1 MSSCSFRSG
10 EPPVV
15 RLLGNKDTVNKMRDL
30 RMKAEDYEV
39 VKVIGR
45 GAFGEVQLVRHKSSR
60 RVYAMKLLSKFEMIK
75 RSDSAFF
82 WEERDIMAF
91 ANSPWVVQLF
101 YAFQDDRY
109 LYMVMEYMPG
119 GDLVNLMS
127 NYDVPEKWARFY
139 TAEVVLAL
147 DAIHSMGF
155 IHRDVKPDNM
165 LLDKAGHLK
174 LADFGTCMKM
184 NKEGMVRCDT
194 AVGTPDYISP
204 EVLKSQGGDGYYGR
218 ECDWWSVG
226 VFLYEMLVGDTPFYA
241 DSLVGTYSKIMNHKN
256 SLTFPDDNDISKEAK
271 NLICAFL
278 TDREVRL
285 GRNGVEEIKRHLFFK
300 NDQWAWETLRDTVA
314 PVVPDLSSDIDTSNF
329 DDLEEDK
336 GEEETFP
343 IPKAFVGNQLPF
355 VGFTYYSNR
364 RYLAASAENSNDNRT
379 GPTVDKS
386 VLENMQ
392 KMIYELEE
400 QLHNEMQL
408 KDEMEQK
415 CRSSNIKLDKIMKEL
430 DEEGN
435 QRKNLET
442 TVSQIEKEKMVLQH
456 KINEYQRKFEQENE
470 RRRNVENEVSTLK
483 DQMEDLKKISQHS
496 QISSEKITQ
505 LQKQLEEANDLLRTE
520 SDTAA
525 RLRKGNT
532 EMSKSLSQLES
543 LNRELQERCRVLES
557 TKLQVEKDYYQLQA
571 ALESE
576 RRDKSHGSEMIGEL
590 QVRITTLQEEVKNV
604 KNNLERVEAERKQ
617 VQDMLNHSEKEKN
630 NLEIDLNYKLK
641 SLQDRLEQEVNEHK
655 VTKARLTD
663 KHQSIEE
670 ARSVAMCEM
679 EKKVKEERAARE
691 KAENRIVQAEK
702 QCSMLDFDLKQ
713 SQQKLEHLLEQK
725 ERLEDEVKNLTFKL
739 EQETNKRIMAQNELK
754 AQAFEADNLKGS
766 EKQLKQEINTL
777 LEAKRLLEFESAQ
790 LTKQYRGNECQMR
803 ELQDQL
809 EAEQYFSTLYKT
821 QVKELKE
828 EIDEK
833 NKETQRKMQEL
844 QNEKETLT
852 TQLDLAETKAESERL
867 ARALLEEQYFEL
879 SQESKKAASRHRQ
892 ELTDMD
898 SIIRRL
904 EETNNTLTKDVDL
917 ITKEKTEINEKFKK
931 QEEEGPGQAREVGP
945 WESHEFSKAKCKVLH
960 LGWGNLQNQYRLRD
974 EGIKNSPAE
983 KGLEVLVGE
992 ELDMSHQ
999 CVLTTWEDSHVLDC
1013 IVGSIR
1019 RSVVSRLGEVILPLS
1034 SILVGPHLESCIQL
1048 WGHPQRKDVDLLER
1062 VHRRATKIIRGMEH
1076 LSYYK
1081 MKKEEEINNIRM
1093 HYEKSINNE
1102 RTLKTQ
1108 AVNKLAEIMN
1118 RKDFK
1123 IDRKK
1128 ANMQDLRK
1136 KEKENRKLQLELN
1149 QEKEKFNQMVVKYQK
1164 ELNEMQAQLAE
1175 ESTYRNELQMQ
1186 LDSKESDIEQ
1196 LRRKIMDLQQGMD
1209 STSVASLPTDET
1221 DGNLSESRLE
1231 GWLSVPNKGNI
1242 KRHGWK
1248 KQYVVVSSKKILFY
1262 NDEKDKDQSNPS
1274 MVLDI
1279 DKLFHVRPVTQGD
1292 VYRAETEEIPKIF
1305 QILYANEGECRKDL
1319 EVEPVQPAEKT
1330 NFLNHKGHEF
1340 IPTLYHFPANCEA
1353 CAKPLWHVFKPPAAL
1368 ECRRCHVKCH
1378 RDHLDKKEELIAPCK
1393 VSYDVTSARD
1403 MLLLASCQDEQKK
1416 WVTHLVKK
1424 IPKTPPSTFV
1434 RASPRTM
1441 STRSSANQSFRKV
1454 VKNTSGKTSI
1464 AELALDD
1471 GVLPCKQALPILS
1484 NGYRLQH
1491 VLEDISVHFIR
1502 GLTHLSLQL
1511 VESSLPPV
1519 NAEICSFSF
1528 PLQASIFLLKAIG
1541 MGMTLLMMGSAD
1553 ALPEEPIARPVFVE
1567 DMTEEQLASAM
1578 ELPCGL
1584 TNLGNTCY
1592 MNATVQCIR
1601 SVPEV
1606 KEALKRY
1613 GGALRASGEMASA
1626 QYITAALRDLF
1637 DSMDKTSSSIPP
1649 IILLQ
1654 FLHMAFPQFAE
1665 KGDQGQYLQQD
1676 ANECWVQMMRVL
1688 QQKLEGI
1695 ESDTVMERLQEE
1707 ITKLSPTLQRN
1718 ALYIKSSKISRLPAY
1733 LTIQMVRFFYKE
1745 KESVNAKVLKD
1756 VKFPL
1761 MLDVYEL
1768 CTPDL
1773 QEKMVSYRSKFKD
1786 LEDKKVNQQPK
1797 NSSKSDGAQ
1806 KEVKYEPFSFPDDIG
1821 SNNCGYYDLQAVL
1834 THQGRSSSS
1843 GHYVSW
1849 VKRKQDEW
1857 IKFDDDKVSIVTPED
1872 ILRLSGGGDW
1882 HIAYVLLYGP
1892 RRIEVVEDEAEQ

>member
-1 MSSCSFRSG
+1 MSTGESFESRFEKIDVTLKDPKS
-10 EPPVV
+10 EVNV
-15 RLLGNKDTVNKMRDL
+15 DCLLDGLDALVYDLDFPALRKNKNIDNFLNRYKDTVNKMRDL

-379 GPTVDKS
+379 GSTVDKS

-496 QISSEKITQ
+496 QISNEKITQ

-754 AQAFEADNLKGS
+754 LQAFEADNLKGS

-917 ITKEKTEINEKFKK
+917 ITKENTEINEKFKK
-931 QEEEGPGQAREVGP
+931 QEE
-945 WESHEFSKAKCKVLH
+945 
-960 LGWGNLQNQYRLRD
+960 D
-974 EGIKNSPAE
+974 
-983 KGLEVLVGE
+983 
-992 ELDMSHQ
+992 
-999 CVLTTWEDSHVLDC
+999 
-1013 IVGSIR
+1013 
-1019 RSVVSRLGEVILPLS
+1019 
-1034 SILVGPHLESCIQL
+1034 
-1048 WGHPQRKDVDLLER
+1048 
-1062 VHRRATKIIRGMEH
+1062 
-1076 LSYYK
+1076 YK

-1454 VKNTSGKTSI
+1454 VKNTSGKTS
-1464 AELALDD
+1464 
-1471 GVLPCKQALPILS
+1471 
-1484 NGYRLQH
+1484 
-1491 VLEDISVHFIR
+1491 
-1502 GLTHLSLQL
+1502 
-1511 VESSLPPV
+1511 
-1519 NAEICSFSF
+1519 
-1528 PLQASIFLLKAIG
+1528 
-1541 MGMTLLMMGSAD
+1541 
-1553 ALPEEPIARPVFVE
+1553 
-1567 DMTEEQLASAM
+1567 
-1578 ELPCGL
+1578 
-1584 TNLGNTCY
+1584 
-1592 MNATVQCIR
+1592 
-1601 SVPEV
+1601 
-1606 KEALKRY
+1606 
-1613 GGALRASGEMASA
+1613 
-1626 QYITAALRDLF
+1626 
-1637 DSMDKTSSSIPP
+1637 
-1649 IILLQ
+1649 
-1654 FLHMAFPQFAE
+1654 
-1665 KGDQGQYLQQD
+1665 
-1676 ANECWVQMMRVL
+1676 
-1688 QQKLEGI
+1688 
-1695 ESDTVMERLQEE
+1695 
-1707 ITKLSPTLQRN
+1707 
-1718 ALYIKSSKISRLPAY
+1718 
-1733 LTIQMVRFFYKE
+1733 
-1745 KESVNAKVLKD
+1745 
-1756 VKFPL
+1756 
-1761 MLDVYEL
+1761 
-1768 CTPDL
+1768 
-1773 QEKMVSYRSKFKD
+1773 
-1786 LEDKKVNQQPK
+1786 
-1797 NSSKSDGAQ
+1797 
-1806 KEVKYEPFSFPDDIG
+1806 
-1821 SNNCGYYDLQAVL
+1821 
-1834 THQGRSSSS
+1834 
-1843 GHYVSW
+1843 
-1849 VKRKQDEW
+1849 
-1857 IKFDDDKVSIVTPED
+1857 
-1872 ILRLSGGGDW
+1872 
-1882 HIAYVLLYGP
+1882 
-1892 RRIEVVEDEAEQ
+1892 

>member
-1 MSSCSFRSG
+1 MSTGESFESRFEKIDVTLKDPKS
-10 EPPVV
+10 EVNV
-15 RLLGNKDTVNKMRDL
+15 DCLLDGLDALVYDLDFPALRKNKNIDNFLNRYKDTVNKMRDL

-256 SLTFPDDNDISKEAK
+256 SLTFPDDNEISKEAK

-364 RYLAASAENSNDNRT
+364 RYLAVSAENSNDNRT
-379 GPTVDKS
+379 GSSVDKS

-435 QRKNLET
+435 QRKNLES

-456 KINEYQRKFEQENE
+456 KINDYQRKIEQENE
-470 RRRNVENEVSTLK
+470 KRRNVENEVSTLK

-496 QISSEKITQ
+496 QITNEKITQ

-532 EMSKSLSQLES
+532 EMSKSLSQVES

-576 RRDKSHGSEMIGEL
+576 RRDRSHGSEMIGEL
-590 QVRITTLQEEVKNV
+590 QVRITTLQEEVKNF

-617 VQDMLNHSEKEKN
+617 AQDMLNHSEKEKN
-630 NLEIDLNYKLK
+630 NMEIDLNYKLK

-663 KHQSIEE
+663 KHQSLEE

-725 ERLEDEVKNLTFKL
+725 ERLEDEVKNLTLQL
-739 EQETNKRIMAQNELK
+739 EQETNKRITAQNELK
-754 AQAFEADNLKGS
+754 TQAFEADNLKGS

-777 LEAKRLLEFESAQ
+777 LEAKRLLEFELAQ
-790 LTKQYRGNECQMR
+790 LAKQYRGNEGQMR

-833 NKETQRKMQEL
+833 NKEIQRKMQEL

-892 ELTDMD
+892 EITDKD

-917 ITKEKTEINEKFKK
+917 ITKENSEISDKIKK
-931 QEEEGPGQAREVGP
+931 QEEE
-945 WESHEFSKAKCKVLH
+945 
-960 LGWGNLQNQYRLRD
+960 
-974 EGIKNSPAE
+974 
-983 KGLEVLVGE
+983 
-992 ELDMSHQ
+992 
-999 CVLTTWEDSHVLDC
+999 
-1013 IVGSIR
+1013 
-1019 RSVVSRLGEVILPLS
+1019 
-1034 SILVGPHLESCIQL
+1034 
-1048 WGHPQRKDVDLLER
+1048 
-1062 VHRRATKIIRGMEH
+1062 
-1076 LSYYK
+1076 YK

-1093 HYEKSINNE
+1093 HYEKSINTE

-1196 LRRKIMDLQQGMD
+1196 LRRKILDLQQGMD
-1209 STSVASLPTDET
+1209 STSVASLQPDET
-1221 DGNLSESRLE
+1221 DGNLPESRLE
-1231 GWLSVPNKGNI
+1231 GWLSIPNKGNI

-1454 VKNTSGKTSI
+1454 VKNTSGKNRHRLWRKKHKIREAQYLTSKSARYVCAASLSCCMETWRRQVGSPHTSLMLEELLGQLYGTLCPYQTAATRLTGI
-1464 AELALDD
+1464 LLSSVLGIENPVCPAACSWRQGPSCSRCPCYSRSRVRDGDLDNQTAAEALVPGARRGAGGGRSAGFLEG
-1471 GVLPCKQALPILS
+1471 GV
-1484 NGYRLQH
+1484 
-1491 VLEDISVHFIR
+1491 DISFWP
-1502 GLTHLSLQL
+1502 S
-1511 VESSLPPV
+1511 
-1519 NAEICSFSF
+1519 
-1528 PLQASIFLLKAIG
+1528 
-1541 MGMTLLMMGSAD
+1541 
-1553 ALPEEPIARPVFVE
+1553 RPF
-1567 DMTEEQLASAM
+1567 
-1578 ELPCGL
+1578 
-1584 TNLGNTCY
+1584 
-1592 MNATVQCIR
+1592 
-1601 SVPEV
+1601 
-1606 KEALKRY
+1606 
-1613 GGALRASGEMASA
+1613 
-1626 QYITAALRDLF
+1626 
-1637 DSMDKTSSSIPP
+1637 
-1649 IILLQ
+1649 
-1654 FLHMAFPQFAE
+1654 
-1665 KGDQGQYLQQD
+1665 
-1676 ANECWVQMMRVL
+1676 RV
-1688 QQKLEGI
+1688 
-1695 ESDTVMERLQEE
+1695 
-1707 ITKLSPTLQRN
+1707 
-1718 ALYIKSSKISRLPAY
+1718 
-1733 LTIQMVRFFYKE
+1733 
-1745 KESVNAKVLKD
+1745 
-1756 VKFPL
+1756 
-1761 MLDVYEL
+1761 
-1768 CTPDL
+1768 
-1773 QEKMVSYRSKFKD
+1773 
-1786 LEDKKVNQQPK
+1786 
-1797 NSSKSDGAQ
+1797 
-1806 KEVKYEPFSFPDDIG
+1806 
-1821 SNNCGYYDLQAVL
+1821 
-1834 THQGRSSSS
+1834 
-1843 GHYVSW
+1843 
-1849 VKRKQDEW
+1849 
-1857 IKFDDDKVSIVTPED
+1857 
-1872 ILRLSGGGDW
+1872 
-1882 HIAYVLLYGP
+1882 
-1892 RRIEVVEDEAEQ
+1892 